1 MLDGDNWWHEMDD
14 CAWSLVERR
23 SATSG
28 HMSNVQC
35 CDSGRHSHG
44 HMSSAPDYWLPP
56 VIMKIFTPWLVILP
70 QLPPTHTQL
79 YPTTLLRTLKMMNLE
94 KCLKN
99 INFQTRGKY
108 IRILQQFCHTW
119 GHESTF
125 FDVRISKY
133 SRPDLIGTVV
143 YYRVKY
149 K

>member
-1 MLDGDNWWHEMDD
+1 MSNKLRCQNLLIKEGLNIFCKKRFEETDTIIETGITCKSSYKCVSLMLDGDNWWHVMDD

-44 HMSSAPDYWLPP
+44 HMSTAPDYWLPP

-94 KCLKN
+94 KCLK
-99 INFQTRGKY
+99 KY
-108 IRILQQFCHTW
+108 
-119 GHESTF
+119 
-125 FDVRISKY
+125 
-133 SRPDLIGTVV
+133 
-143 YYRVKY
+143 
-149 K
+149 